1 MRIICICTSNNEML
15 NFQVL
20 QTTPTPTPSRLHF
33 LSDLRETQDRVL
45 GGFRRP
51 HGDANGNIGLFVP
64 WLVSAHMSLR
74 ESIGLREYEPNI
86 NL

>member
-1 MRIICICTSNNEML
+1 ML

-64 WLVSAHMSLR
+64 
-74 ESIGLREYEPNI
+74 
-86 NL
+86 